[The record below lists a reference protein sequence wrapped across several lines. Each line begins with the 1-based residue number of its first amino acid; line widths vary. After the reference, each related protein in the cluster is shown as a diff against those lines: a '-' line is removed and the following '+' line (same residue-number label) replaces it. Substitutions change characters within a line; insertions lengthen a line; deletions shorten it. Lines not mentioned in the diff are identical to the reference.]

1 MDDKRF
7 FAALCA
13 LVFFVCP
20 PFAQA
25 QTPAGTSNPAQ
36 EQTGK
41 NPATEGMADEKTGET
56 THYFIEESDRGAIL
70 YQRLSWQAV
79 EDIFGYEFELE
90 KEDDNGN
97 WRRIDK
103 KPVKDNFTD
112 VSLPPGTYRYKITVI
127 NLLGQAEASSA
138 YRNFEILIAHQPE
151 VESVSPHLIYLD
163 EFFDGI
169 FAASGA
175 YFLRHTVFSLSKQG
189 GAPIPLV
196 PTELSKDGKKVRFEL
211 NLNKFNPGVYT
222 FTVRDISGLT
232 DKSKTVTFKFQKP
245 VDAYVSAGYAFTGFA
260 GESVFQTFYNRNV
273 APLGGMFR
281 FSLLPIKRTY
291 GHFGFNLTY
300 SAAMMNAKRDYYT
313 LNGTLMTAQLNAVYI
328 YPLIKHRL
336 NLDVHAGFG
345 AAFLVNSRF
354 VFEGSGDVKSPA
366 YWYWGAGIDAGTSL
380 QLLNVFKKMYV
391 EAGVEHFIVFRK
403 GMPKYIVQPEVS
415 VGWMF

>member
-1 MDDKRF
+1 MIPEFCMGDRRF

-13 LVFFVCP
+13 LLFFVCLP
-20 PFAQA
+20 LVQA
-25 QTPAGTSNPAQ
+25 QVPAGTSDPVQ
-36 EQTGK
+36 EQTEE
-41 NPATEGMADEKTGET
+41 P
-56 THYFIEESDRGAIL
+56 THYFIEESEHGSVL
-70 YQRLSWQAV
+70 YQRLSWQKV
-79 EDIFGYEFELE
+79 DDILGYEFELE
-90 KEDDNGN
+90 KEDDNGK

-103 KPVKDNFTD
+103 KLVKDNFTD
-112 VSLPPGTYRYKITVI
+112 VSLPPGSYRYKITVI
-127 NLLGQAEASSA
+127 NLLEQAEASSA

-151 VESVSPHLIYLD
+151 VESVSPQLIYLD

-175 YFLRHTVFSLSKQG
+175 YFLRHTVFFLSKQG
-189 GAPIPLV
+189 SAPIALV
-196 PTELSKDGKKVRFEL
+196 PTDLSKDGKKVRFEL

-245 VDAYVSAGYAFTGFA
+245 VDAYVSVGYAFTGFA
-260 GESVFQTFYNRNV
+260 GQSAFQTFYNRNV

-291 GHFGFNLTY
+291 GNFGFNLTY
-300 SAAMMNAKRDYYT
+300 SAALMNSKHEYYR
-313 LNGTLMTAQLNAVYI
+313 LNGTLMTAQLNGVYI

-345 AAFLVNSRF
+345 AVFLVNSRF
-354 VFEGSGDVKSPA
+354 VFDDGSIKSPA
-366 YWYWGAGIDAGTSL
+366 YWYWGPGIGAGTSV
-380 QLLNVFKKMYV
+380 QILNLFKKMYV

-415 VGWMF
+415 VGWLF

>member
-1 MDDKRF
+1 MIPECCMEDKRF
-7 FAALCA
+7 SPTGVFLCA
-13 LVFFVCP
+13 IVFFLCLP
-20 PFAQA
+20 SAYAQA
-25 QTPAGTSNPAQ
+25 PIAQ
-36 EQTGK
+36 Q
-41 NPATEGMADEKTGET
+41 ADET
-56 THYFIEESDRGAIL
+56 THYFIEEGEHGSVL

-90 KEDDNGN
+90 KKDDNGK

-103 KPVKDNFTD
+103 KLVKDNFTD
-112 VSLPPGTYRYKITVI
+112 VSLPPGSYRYKITVI
-127 NLLGQAEASSA
+127 NLLEQAEASSA

-151 VESVSPHLIYLD
+151 VNSVSPQLIYLD
-163 EFFDGI
+163 EFFDGT

-175 YFLRHTVFSLSKQG
+175 YFLRHTVFFLNKQG
-189 GAPIPLV
+189 SVPIPLV
-196 PTELSKDGKKVRFEL
+196 PAELSKDGKKARFEL

-232 DKSKTVTFKFQKP
+232 DKSKTVIFKFQKP
-245 VDAYVSAGYAFTGFA
+245 VDAYASVGYAFTGFA
-260 GESVFQTFYNRNV
+260 GHSVFKTYYNRSV
-273 APLGGMFR
+273 APLGGIFR
-281 FSLLPIKRTY
+281 FSLVPVKRTY

-300 SAAMMNAKRDYYT
+300 SAAMMNSKHEYYR

-345 AAFLVNSRF
+345 AVFLVNSRF
-354 VFEGSGDVKSPA
+354 VFDGSGGVESPA
-366 YWYWGAGIDAGTSL
+366 YWYWGPGIDAGTSL

>member
-1 MDDKRF
+1 MGDRRF

-13 LVFFVCP
+13 LVFFVCLSP
-20 PFAQA
+20 AQA
-25 QTPAGTSNPAQ
+25 QTPAGTGESVQ
-36 EQTGK
+36 EQTEE
-41 NPATEGMADEKTGET
+41 P
-56 THYFIEESDRGAIL
+56 THYFIEESEHGSVL
-70 YQRLSWQAV
+70 YQRLSWQKV
-79 EDIFGYEFELE
+79 DDILGYEFELE
-90 KEDDNGN
+90 KEDDNGK

-103 KPVKDNFTD
+103 KLVKDNFTD
-112 VSLPPGTYRYKITVI
+112 VSLPPGSYRYKITVI
-127 NLLGQAEASSA
+127 NLLEQAEASSA

-151 VESVSPHLIYLD
+151 VESVSPQLIYLD

-175 YFLRHTVFSLSKQG
+175 YFLRNTEFFLNKQG
-189 GAPIPLV
+189 SAPIALV
-196 PTELSKDGKKVRFEL
+196 PQELSKDGKKVRFEL

-245 VDAYVSAGYAFTGFA
+245 VDAYVSVGYAFTGFA
-260 GESVFQTFYNRNV
+260 GQSTFQTYYNRTI

-281 FSLLPIKRTY
+281 FSLLPLKRTY
-291 GHFGFNLTY
+291 GNFGFNFTY
-300 SAAMMNAKRDYYT
+300 SAALMNSKHEYYR
-313 LNGTLMTAQLNAVYI
+313 LNGTLMTAQLNGVYI

-345 AAFLVNSRF
+345 AVFLVNSSF
-354 VFEGSGDVKSPA
+354 VFDDGSIKSPA
-366 YWYWGAGIDAGTSL
+366 YWYWGPGIGAGTSL
-380 QLLNVFKKMYV
+380 QLLNIFKKMYV